1 MDATPG
7 RYKEGDSIHPADSP
21 IDSLQTKLLDL
32 QNNYDNLQRKGQQL
46 LQVINTGDT
55 LDHLSPVLKEKFT
68 LYSLTATSLLKKAN
82 EYCDSAVEMFA
93 K

>member
-1 MDATPG
+1 MDNSSV
-7 RYKEGDSIHPADSP
+7 RYKESDSSQPADSP
-21 IDSLQTKLLDL
+21 IDGLQTKLLDL

-82 EYCDSAVEMFA
+82 EYCDCATEMFA